1 MTKRALLALLATVAW
16 AGCGGSSTSST
27 TSVPGVG
34 SSSGDGSGGTT
45 GGGGGTTGGGG
56 GITGGSGG
64 TTGGGGGTTGG
75 GGGTTGGGGG
85 TTGGGGGTGGGGSGG
100 GGGGTAPA
108 SWHSETSP
116 AAVTLRSVWLSSAS
130 DVWVAG
136 ATGTLLHSGGDGTWT
151 QVSIGDAK
159 DLLSVWGTGA
169 HDVFVSDSDGAIWHS
184 SDGVTFAAA
193 GTTAPNTAWDGTSRI
208 YLFGGPGNVFVETS
222 KLYVSHD
229 DGATFS
235 VDDSQPDNGAAFGVG
250 NLWSPDGQILAGTAC
265 AEFIGCKFTRSNDG
279 GATWQPSVSIPG
291 MYTQQTGV
299 GGYSPPFIAGAAGAH
314 IAMIASGGDASGG
327 TSESWQYLATSS
339 DGGLT
344 FGAGNRLTNYD
355 LSALWGTDSGQLWAV
370 GAAGSGVSNAAFYD
384 GTTLSPSTTPSAATL
399 HGVWGSAIDDVYAV
413 GDAGTILHYHQ

>member
-1 MTKRALLALLATVAW
+1 MTKRALFALLSMVAW
-16 AGCGGSSTSST
+16 AGCGGSSSSSST

-34 SSSGDGSGGTT
+34 SSNGDGG
-45 GGGGGTTGGGG
+45 
-56 GITGGSGG
+56 GG

-116 AAVTLRSVWLSSAS
+116 AAVSLRSVWLSSAS
-130 DVWVAG
+130 DIWVAG
-136 ATGTLLHSGGDGTWT
+136 ATGTLLHSRGDGTWT
-151 QVSIGDAK
+151 QVSIADDK

-193 GTTAPNTAWDGTSRI
+193 GTTAPNTAFDGTPRI

-235 VDDSQPDNGAAFGVG
+235 VDDSQPNNGAAFGVG

-265 AEFIGCKFTRSNDG
+265 ASFIGCKFTRSNDG

-291 MYTQQTGV
+291 MATQQSGV

-327 TSESWQYLATSS
+327 VSESWQYVAVSS

-344 FGAGNRLTNYD
+344 FGSSNRLNNYE

-370 GAAGSGVSNAAFYD
+370 GAANSSVGNAAFFD